1 MSGYCGAC
9 GHALTG
15 GEQFCSACGTATAG
29 RAPTPMV
36 TTQALPAVF
45 GWSGAQA
52 PGNAIPEWLLEKPNW
67 GALLF
72 GWWWTLWNGNARLKW
87 IGFAMVVPI
96 NVMTVGLSQLGFS
109 VYLCIYGKRRSL
121 SRRPKS
127 LGRLGNR
134 HPHRGRGV
142 VVRGASR
149 GISGG
154 VCGRY
159 GPRLT
164 TVTASPMWGRT

>member
-15 GEQFCSACGTATAG
+15 GEQFCTACGTATAG
-29 RAPTPMV
+29 RAPTPMI

-96 NVMTVGLSQLGFS
+96 NIMTVGMSQLGFS
-109 VYLCIYGKRRSL
+109 VYLCIYGNRIAAQCRRFDSVDHFRAVQNAWAAWGIGILIAAAVL
-121 SRRPKS
+121 SCVA
-127 LGRLGNR
+127 LVIGFLVGFAAAMG
-134 HPHRGRGV
+134 HG
-142 VVRGASR
+142 
-149 GISGG
+149 
-154 VCGRY
+154 
-159 GPRLT
+159 
-164 TVTASPMWGRT
+164 